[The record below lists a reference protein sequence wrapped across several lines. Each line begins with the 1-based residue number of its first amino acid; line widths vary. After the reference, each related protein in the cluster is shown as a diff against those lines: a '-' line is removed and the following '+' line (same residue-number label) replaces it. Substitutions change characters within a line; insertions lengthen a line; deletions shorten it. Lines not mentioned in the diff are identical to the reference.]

1 MKKIVVKSTRKFIQ
15 TRKILV
21 DIKAD
26 LFFLKE
32 VKKDMYNIAFRR

>member
-15 TRKILV
+15 TKKLLV

-26 LFFLKE
+26 LFFLK
-32 VKKDMYNIAFRR
+32 VKKDMYNIASRI